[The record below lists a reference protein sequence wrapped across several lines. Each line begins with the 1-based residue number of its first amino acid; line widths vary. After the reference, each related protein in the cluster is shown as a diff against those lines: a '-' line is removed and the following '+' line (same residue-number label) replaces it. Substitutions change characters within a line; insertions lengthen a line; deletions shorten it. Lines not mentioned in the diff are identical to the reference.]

1 MYIEAA
7 VERCV
12 RSGRAKSGRISLRER
27 RSRLFVV
34 ALAHSASAYSAAAA
48 SAASP
53 IDRACVAPSA
63 TPCSS
68 AATVVPAHGP
78 ARSLACRRRSSSSPL
93 AARPPPLSGCARG
106 QSARAQLLD
115 EVSESPW
122 ISLVASLGS
131 VDLGVRPSFSLSF
144 AYLAGFVFIFSL
156 SSSSCRTCTRRRNCK
171 NSSQRCVHFDLGL
184 LDRRLRLTYPLARSQ
199 GWPTG
204 DDWADWVGTAEK
216 VERDALLNPNI
227 AADSYRGEI
236 NRVELRAFV
245 KDVLDVWCQR
255 VFPQMAEWER
265 HEAIDSLRGYH
276 DILVNWPD
284 DTSLR
289 HQLVSSSTSSL
300 STPISL
306 S

>member
-34 ALAHSASAYSAAAA
+34 ALGLLASASSAAAA

-53 IDRACVAPSA
+53 IDRARVAPSA

-68 AATVVPAHGP
+68 AAMVVPAHGP

-131 VDLGVRPSFSLSF
+131 VDLGARPSFSLSPSPTSP
-144 AYLAGFVFIFSL
+144 A
-156 SSSSCRTCTRRRNCK
+156 SSSSFLSRARHVAPVLADGTARTRRRGACT
-171 NSSQRCVHFDLGL
+171 STL
-184 LDRRLRLTYPLARSQ
+184 L
-199 GWPTG
+199 
-204 DDWADWVGTAEK
+204 
-216 VERDALLNPNI
+216 
-227 AADSYRGEI
+227 
-236 NRVELRAFV
+236 
-245 KDVLDVWCQR
+245 
-255 VFPQMAEWER
+255 
-265 HEAIDSLRGYH
+265 
-276 DILVNWPD
+276 
-284 DTSLR
+284 
-289 HQLVSSSTSSL
+289 SSTADCG
-300 STPISL
+300 
-306 S
+306 